1 MKILSP
7 QAEMEAK
14 GDESELH
21 VIILDEVTPRTCVGS
36 NLSQLPL
43 K

>member
-1 MKILSP
+1 MKVLSP

-21 VIILDEVTPRTCVGS
+21 VIILDEVTLHPKPYT
-36 NLSQLPL
+36 LHPQP
-43 K
+43 